1 MSPIEKYFFQD
12 SMLRRELLLWSALQK
27 RLHPKLYDVPG
38 DSNMKQSP
46 LMSCGTNL
54 MGCGCAMMLTGFLMM
69 FLFALLL
76 GVK

>member
-1 MSPIEKYFFQD
+1 MV
-12 SMLRRELLLWSALQK
+12 R
-27 RLHPKLYDVPG
+27 